1 MAAGPQRASP
11 SSSSSDCFP
20 HSPFAQPTCWHIYV
34 FNKQHDR
41 LKMSA
46 RLSTVIQN
54 VTTASRRIREPSG
67 RRRMRR
73 EEWAQWA
80 QDALDYL
87 TFCMAHRIMNEI
99 NLILAIN
106 ALVVS
111 KFRQC
116 LVPPSQSAQAT
127 LCLSLLTRECC
138 CLSLALTHFALSPC
152 AIMSSGPL
160 DRMRGCVRA

>member
-1 MAAGPQRASP
+1 
-11 SSSSSDCFP
+11 
-20 HSPFAQPTCWHIYV
+20 
-34 FNKQHDR
+34 
-41 LKMSA
+41 
-46 RLSTVIQN
+46 
-54 VTTASRRIREPSG
+54 
-67 RRRMRR
+67 MRR
-73 EEWAQWA
+73 EEWA

-111 KFRQC
+111 KFQQC
-116 LVPPSQSAQAT
+116 LVPPSQSSQAT
-127 LCLSLLTRECC
+127 LCLSLLTREYC
-138 CLSLALTHFALSPC
+138 CLSHALSPC

>member
-1 MAAGPQRASP
+1 
-11 SSSSSDCFP
+11 
-20 HSPFAQPTCWHIYV
+20 
-34 FNKQHDR
+34 
-41 LKMSA
+41 
-46 RLSTVIQN
+46 
-54 VTTASRRIREPSG
+54 
-67 RRRMRR
+67 MRR

-138 CLSLALTHFALSPC
+138 CLSLSLSLTSLCTFTMCHNEQRPPQPDAWVCPGLDCFAFRNQISSLRFPFSLSLALLSLLSPSPALATLSQI
-152 AIMSSGPL
+152 AIKTDS
-160 DRMRGCVRA
+160 